1 MKAKDLERFRDHLI
15 AERNR
20 VQRLAARHAKA
31 IQHADNEAEGHAGK
45 AHSNHMADL
54 GSDEFQYETM
64 IHLVGS
70 ESEYLY
76 EIEEALGRIEDGT
89 FGTCQDGD
97 HPIALPRLE
106 AVPTA
111 RLCIQCQEQQEKR
124 PA

>member
-1 MKAKDLERFRDHLI
+1 MKAKDLELFREQLLN
-15 AERNR
+15 ERER

-31 IQHADNEAEGHAGK
+31 IQHADNEADDQAGK
-45 AHSNHMADL
+45 AHSNHMADQ

-76 EIEEALGRIEDGT
+76 EIEAALGRLEDGT
-89 FGTCQDGD
+89 FGTCEEGD
-97 HPIALPRLE
+97 HPIAMPRLK
-106 AVPTA
+106 AIPTA
-111 RLCIQCQEQQEKR
+111 RLCIQCQEERESR